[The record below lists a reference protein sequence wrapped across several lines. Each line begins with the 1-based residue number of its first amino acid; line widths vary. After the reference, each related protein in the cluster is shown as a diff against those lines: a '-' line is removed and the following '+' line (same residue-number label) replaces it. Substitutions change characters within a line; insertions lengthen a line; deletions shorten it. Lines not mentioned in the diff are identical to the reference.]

1 MNNEQTDRKEMVSQ
15 YVSNADNLA
24 ITDKI
29 IALLLN
35 MEKQH
40 NNSLYT
46 LLRSLELQ
54 YSTASE
60 LEIFSKEQWQISR
73 PRA

>member
-60 LEIFSKEQWQISR
+60 LEIFSKEQ
-73 PRA
+73 

>member
-60 LEIFSKEQWQISR
+60 LEISSKE
-73 PRA
+73 

>member
-60 LEIFSKEQWQISR
+60 LEIFSKE
-73 PRA
+73 